1 VILDTNF
8 IGELATQDPDAR
20 ELAGEYDAEPIPMRL
35 PSSVIWEVF
44 YGLANDTTSGDAPA
58 ELRRRYERLIN
69 TCPVEEVDGHIA
81 RRAGTLRG
89 KHKASDRLR
98 NLDGADSFV
107 AAHGLALGEPVITND
122 GDFQDVEGLD
132 VVTY

>member
-8 IGELATQDPDAR
+8 VGHLATQDPGAR
-20 ELAGEYDAEPIPMRL
+20 ALAGEFEGEPVLMRL
-35 PSSVIWEVF
+35 PTSVIWEVF
-44 YGLANDTTSGDAPA
+44 YGLANDTTQDGVPV
-58 ELRRRYERLIN
+58 ELRRRYEHLIN
-69 TCPVEEVDGHIA
+69 TRTVEDVDEHIA

-89 KHKASDRLR
+89 KHSASDRLR

-107 AAHGLALGEPVITND
+107 AAHGLALGEPVISND
-122 GDFQDVEGLD
+122 GDFQDVDGLD